1 MSRYGKT
8 YRAMQDDLDDN
19 EQLNGVTPKFVSERP
34 ELCMWSRWVYTDFER
49 LSRSRSSGMGLG
61 SIPLSEIINYF
72 DRVGFYDNDL
82 EKFIEIIQ
90 AIDETFIN
98 EKDTENGNKT

>member
-1 MSRYGKT
+1 
-8 YRAMQDDLDDN
+8 
-19 EQLNGVTPKFVSERP
+19 
-34 ELCMWSRWVYTDFER
+34 
-49 LSRSRSSGMGLG
+49 MGLG